1 MEEWRDTRPVKD
13 FIYLNDFGTD
23 LSIVSD
29 SALKQSIHNVLD
41 NALEAS
47 PNWVRLDVHRE
58 EETLLVSVTDRGPGF
73 PAEMLDNLGRPYQS
87 SKGRPGSGLGLFLVM
102 NVLRTLGGNLRAR
115 NLVQGGA
122 LVTLSLPLSVVT
134 LEEE

>member
-1 MEEWRDTRPVKD
+1 VKD
-13 FIYLNDFGTD
+13 FAYRNDFGED

-29 SALKQSIHNVLD
+29 SALRQSIHNVLD

-47 PNWVRLDVHRE
+47 PHWVRLEVRRE

-73 PAEMLDNLGRPYQS
+73 PQAMLDNLGRPYQS

-102 NVLRTLGGNLRAR
+102 NVLRTLGGNLRAS
-115 NLVQGGA
+115 NLAQGGA
-122 LVTLSLPLSVVT
+122 RVTLSLPLSVVT
-134 LEEE
+134 LEQETGGTNGV